1 MIVKGII
8 SAIYADE
15 KKLSVILPEYDNVTT
30 NPLEVY
36 GNVEMTN
43 FKINEFVIVGMF
55 NDAFGDGIV
64 LSSSSGGS
72 VNVSSI
78 TNIELEAMLK

>member
-36 GNVEMTN
+36 GDADMTN
-43 FKINEFVIVGMF
+43 FKIKEFVIVGMF
-55 NDAFGDGIV
+55 NNEFGDGIV
-64 LSSSSGGS
+64 LSSSSGT